1 MDELATKMPRGAR
14 APDDVL
20 MPPPPPRFHPGPGV
34 APQAD
39 QRTAAPWALR
49 MPAPRRRQES
59 PAEVCTTSIET
70 EDFDFSK
77 VVSGDGFVV
86 PTKRILSEGD
96 VSTFLGSST
105 CRDYVSFINFLCS
118 KVVGVKITD
127 MKETPES
134 LRPVVEALST
144 LSRYV
149 DEVPPQ
155 EHTLRYGN
163 PAFRDWHDLVSE
175 NSERLVSAVLPDH
188 LKASAKELAYYFGD
202 SFGNR
207 TRIDYGTGHETN
219 FLVFLYCLAKLG
231 VVKEGDSAALVLTVF
246 NAYLGVMRKIQQT
259 YGLEPAGSRGC
270 WGLDDYQILPFVF
283 GSAQLINHKLIKPKS
298 IHNSDFVQAFSKD
311 FLYFG
316 CVEYVLRV
324 KRGGIR
330 ETSPMLNDISAV
342 PRWQKVNNGMLKM
355 YEGEVLSKFPIMQ
368 HLGFG
373 TLFKW
378 EEPQPRGPPL

>member
-1 MDELATKMPRGAR
+1 
-14 APDDVL
+14 
-20 MPPPPPRFHPGPGV
+20 
-34 APQAD
+34 
-39 QRTAAPWALR
+39 
-49 MPAPRRRQES
+49 
-59 PAEVCTTSIET
+59 
-70 EDFDFSK
+70 
-77 VVSGDGFVV
+77 
-86 PTKRILSEGD
+86 
-96 VSTFLGSST
+96 
-105 CRDYVSFINFLCS
+105 
-118 KVVGVKITD
+118 
-127 MKETPES
+127 
-134 LRPVVEALST
+134 
-144 LSRYV
+144 
-149 DEVPPQ
+149 
-155 EHTLRYGN
+155 
-163 PAFRDWHDLVSE
+163 
-175 NSERLVSAVLPDH
+175 
-188 LKASAKELAYYFGD
+188 
-202 SFGNR
+202 
-207 TRIDYGTGHETN
+207 
-219 FLVFLYCLAKLG
+219 
-231 VVKEGDSAALVLTVF
+231 
-246 NAYLGVMRKIQQT
+246 MRKIQQT

-324 KRGGIR
+324 KRGGIG